1 MTRISRKRRQFLIF
15 LVDIAILFISIPIAL
30 FLRKFEMPEF
40 SMIITHIYTFTGII
54 AFWEILLYS
63 VSMYSLEQA
72 FNVIQTALKMLIV
85 SCISLLAGFAF
96 FYLFLDSSIAPKT
109 VLIIY
114 SGVAFLLL
122 MGWRVLYNFF
132 FGARRTRPRVVFI
145 GYNET
150 VSALIEEMGHFSY
163 FGFTPAAIYDPES
176 QNIGTSPVPFFSDPA
191 SLLVYLEKYPAE
203 IFIMASE
210 KSFPMEIR
218 QYLFSCL
225 ANNSFF
231 YSLPDFFELVS
242 RKIPIGSIN
251 DTWLLAHLE
260 AASKSFFNGIKRTFD
275 LIISSVILIC
285 TCLLWPIIALIIK
298 IESPGPVFF
307 SQIREGRN
315 GKPFKILKFRTMRV
329 EDNSFTPTGKHDSRI
344 TPFGNFLRKSR
355 LDEIP
360 QVINVFR
367 GDMSLIGPRPER
379 PELAKDLEKS
389 IPYYK
394 QRLIVKPGITGW
406 DQVSG
411 EYHSPSVEDT
421 YKKLQY
427 DLYYIKNR
435 SILLDLSIS
444 IKTITT
450 VLKRSGR

>member
-1 MTRISRKRRQFLIF
+1 MTRISRKRRQFIIF
-15 LVDIAILFISIPIAL
+15 LVDITILFASIPLAL
-30 FLRKFEMPEF
+30 FLRKIELPQI
-40 SMIITHIYTFTGII
+40 SLIITHLYTFTGII
-54 AFWEILLYS
+54 AFWEILMYS

-72 FNVIQTALKMLIV
+72 YNVIQTAFKMSIV
-85 SCISLLAGFAF
+85 ACVSLLAGFAF

-114 SGVAFLLL
+114 TGVAFLLL

-132 FGARRTRPRVVFI
+132 FGARKTRPRVVFI
-145 GYNET
+145 GNNET
-150 VSALIEEMGHFSY
+150 VSALVEEMGHFSY
-163 FGFTPAAIYDPES
+163 FGFTPAAIYDPE
-176 QNIGTSPVPFFSDPA
+176 QNYIGPASVPFFSEPSGLLDYLQTNPA
-191 SLLVYLEKYPAE
+191 DIY
-203 IFIMASE
+203 IIASE

-225 ANNSFF
+225 ANKSFF
-231 YSLPDFFELVS
+231 YGLPDFFELVT

-251 DTWLLAHLE
+251 DTWLLSNLDAT
-260 AASKSFFNGIKRTFD
+260 SKSFFNGIKRLFD
-275 LIISSVILIC
+275 LIISSIILIA
-285 TCLLWPIIALIIK
+285 TCVLWPIIALIIK
-298 IESPGPVFF
+298 IESSGPVFF
-307 SQIREGRN
+307 CQIREGRN
-315 GKPFKILKFRTMRV
+315 ERPFKILKFRTMRV
-329 EDNSFTPTGKHDSRI
+329 EDNSFTPTGKKDSRI

-379 PELAKDLEKS
+379 PELARDLEKS

-411 EYHSPSVEDT
+411 EYHSPSIEDT

-435 SILLDLSIS
+435 SILLDLSIFF
-444 IKTITT
+444 KTITT